1 MLDLKPLDAISQD
14 DVFSDEKLLTDYI
27 NACYNA
33 IPDPFMTRDFTDGK
47 SDNGYNTFNDRAWTF
62 TRGQVTPDNG
72 EDVTGGAWADGYSYI
87 RKINIFFDE
96 IEASPVDTKIK
107 ERLTGEMKFLRAFI
121 YARLIWYYGGVP
133 IIEEVFDINSSYS
146 VKRNTYEE
154 VVQYIVDD
162 LDVAAPLLLPSY
174 DGDNTG
180 RATKGAVLAL
190 KSRVLLYAASELN
203 NPSHDLNKWQE
214 AANAAKE
221 VIDLNQY
228 SLNVDY
234 AGTFY
239 DLTSETIWGRQFTKS
254 KGHYINFALNPNG
267 YYGGGWFVPAQSLVD
282 AYETK
287 EGFPVLL
294 DDGTV
299 NPASGYDPQNPYID
313 RDPRFYATIL
323 YNGLLW
329 KGREV
334 ETFEGGKD
342 TNQGV
347 TPWNA
352 SLTGYNLRKW
362 LREGDQ
368 INELE
373 VVTNPYS
380 FFRLAEIYLNYAEAL
395 IELTGHDDEAKFYIN
410 EVRARAGMPDITE
423 AGTALMKRYR
433 NERRVELAFEN
444 HRFFDLLRW
453 KIADQILTSH
463 AMGVR
468 ITKNTDNSLIYEYDR
483 IAEERNFIWPKQYL
497 IPIPRSEITKSNGS
511 LVQNPGYE

>member
-1 MLDLKPLDAISQD
+1 
-14 DVFSDEKLLTDYI
+14 
-27 NACYNA
+27 
-33 IPDPFMTRDFTDGK
+33 
-47 SDNGYNTFNDRAWTF
+47 
-62 TRGQVTPDNG
+62 
-72 EDVTGGAWADGYSYI
+72 
-87 RKINIFFDE
+87 
-96 IEASPVDTKIK
+96 
-107 ERLTGEMKFLRAFI
+107 
-121 YARLIWYYGGVP
+121 
-133 IIEEVFDINSSYS
+133 
-146 VKRNTYEE
+146 
-154 VVQYIVDD
+154 VDD
-162 LDVAAPLLLPSY
+162 LDAAVQLLPQSY

-180 RATKGAVLAL
+180 RATKGAAMAL

-214 AANAAKE
+214 AADAAKA
-221 VIDLNQY
+221 VIDLNLY
-228 SLNVDY
+228 SLNGDY
-234 AGTFY
+234 AGTFF
-239 DLTSETIWGRQFTKS
+239 DLTTETIWGKQFTKS
-254 KGHYINFALNPNG
+254 MGHYINFALNPNG

-299 NPASGYDPQNPYID
+299 NPASGYDLQNPYID

-323 YNGLLW
+323 YNGLQW
-329 KGREV
+329 KGREI
-334 ETFEGGKD
+334 ETFVGGKD
-342 TNQGV
+342 TNEGV

-395 IELTGHDDEAKFYIN
+395 IEMGGHDDDAKLYIN
-410 EVRARAGMPDITE
+410 LVRSRAGMPDITE
-423 AGTALMKRYR
+423 TGSDLMRRYR

-444 HRFFDLLRW
+444 HRFFDVLRW
-453 KIADQILTSH
+453 KIAGDVFSKN

-468 ITKNTDNSLIYEYDR
+468 ITKNPDNSLIFEYDR
-483 IAEERNFIWPKQYL
+483 IAEERMFKEEQYL
-497 IPIPRSEITKSNGS
+497 LPIPRSEITKSNGS
-511 LVQNPGYE
+511 LEQNPGY